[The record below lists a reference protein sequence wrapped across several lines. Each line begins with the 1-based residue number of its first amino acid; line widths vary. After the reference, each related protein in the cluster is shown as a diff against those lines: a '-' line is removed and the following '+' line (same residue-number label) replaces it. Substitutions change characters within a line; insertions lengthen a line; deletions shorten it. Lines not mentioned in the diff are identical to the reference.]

1 MTDLPLTI
9 TEAAAA
15 LRAGELSSVE
25 LTQTMFGRADRLD
38 ATLGVYLKR
47 MDESA
52 LKEAAQA
59 DADFAAGIDRGPLQG
74 IPLGIKDIIATDNAP
89 TTAQSLVLDPAW
101 GDQGDAPVIARLRA
115 AGAVISGKTTTM
127 EFATGLPDAAKPF
140 PVPRNPWN
148 ADHWPGGSS
157 SGTGSGVA
165 AGLFLGGLGTD
176 TGGSIRGPAAYC
188 AISGL
193 KQTFGRVPKSGCVPL
208 GFSLDHIGPMA
219 RSARDCAVML
229 QVIAGYDASDPT
241 CKDVP
246 VPDYLEALIGDLA
259 GLKIAVER
267 EHHTRVAG
275 VLPEAV
281 DAFES
286 AVGVLEGAG
295 ASTVEV
301 SIPHYDEITFAGR
314 VNSRCEGA
322 AFHLVDLRNRWTAY
336 GVHTRSAVASA
347 VMYSAADVV
356 QAQRVRQYG
365 KTVMRELMRPLDVLI
380 TLSRGSGA
388 PAIEGLTF
396 ESYST
401 VPSFT
406 SIWNALGMPAL
417 CIPMGFTNDGLPL
430 SLQIVGKPFD
440 EATVL
445 RVGDAFQQLTD
456 WHLRVPPIA
465 ARTLETAGVP

>member
-9 TEAAAA
+9 TDAAAA
-15 LRAGELSSVE
+15 LRSGQLSSVD
-25 LTQTMFGRADRLD
+25 LTRAMFEQADALD
-38 ATLGVYLKR
+38 PKLGVYLKR
-47 MDESA
+47 MDATA
-52 LKEAAQA
+52 LEEAAQA
-59 DADFAAGIDRGPLQG
+59 DADLAKGIDKGPLQG

-101 GDQGDAPVIARLRA
+101 GDRGDAPVVARLRA
-115 AGAVISGKTTTM
+115 AGAVIMGKTTTM
-127 EFATGLPDAAKPF
+127 EFATGMPDADKPF

-148 ADHWPGGSS
+148 PEHWPGGSS

-165 AGLFLGGLGTD
+165 AGMFLGGLGTD
-176 TGGSIRGPAAYC
+176 TGGSIRIPAAYC

-208 GFSLDHIGPMA
+208 GFSLDHIGPMT

-246 VPDYLEALIGDLA
+246 VPDYLQALVGNVS
-259 GLKIAVER
+259 GMKIAIER
-267 EHHTRVAG
+267 DHHTRVPG
-275 VLPEAV
+275 VVPEAIE
-281 DAFES
+281 AFEN
-286 AVGVLEGAG
+286 AVGALESAG
-295 ASTVEV
+295 ASTLEV
-301 SIPHYDEITFAGR
+301 SIPHYEEIMFAGR
-314 VNSRCEGA
+314 VNSRSESA
-322 AFHLVDLRNRWTAY
+322 AYHMVDLRNRWTDY
-336 GVHTRSAVASA
+336 GAHTRTAVGGG
-347 VMYSAADVV
+347 VMYSASDVV

-365 KTVMRELMRPLDVLI
+365 KRVIRELMRPFDVLI
-380 TLSRGSGA
+380 SLSTGVGA
-388 PAIEGLTF
+388 PPVEGLTSEF
-396 ESYST
+396 FSKW
-401 VPSFT
+401 PSFT
-406 SIWNALGMPAL
+406 SIWNGMGLPAL

-456 WHLRVPPIA
+456 WHLRVPPLA
-465 ARTLETAGVP
+465 VRTPEYARA